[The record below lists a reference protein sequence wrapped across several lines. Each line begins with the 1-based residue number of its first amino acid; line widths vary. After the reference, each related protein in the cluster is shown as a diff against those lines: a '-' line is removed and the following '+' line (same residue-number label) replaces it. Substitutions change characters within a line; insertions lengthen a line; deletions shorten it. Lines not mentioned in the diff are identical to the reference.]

1 METKELKVSAKTQK
15 FIECISSLDSQYKLT
30 YEALENIY
38 GVRNA
43 EEVMER
49 DYSDTYNKLRGIAS
63 KFLLWSIDE
72 SIAKNNFEE
81 I

>member
-1 METKELKVSAKTQK
+1 METKDLKVSAKTQK
-15 FIECISSLDSQYKLT
+15 FIECISSLDKQYRLT
-30 YEALENIY
+30 CEALEGIY

-43 EEVMER
+43 EEIMDR
-49 DYSDTYNKLRGIAS
+49 DYSDAYNKLRKITS

-72 SIAKNNFEE
+72 SIARDSFTE